1 MNTVQVTT
9 AVSQVT
15 VYPDRAR
22 VTLQGT
28 CQVTAGP
35 LRLLVDEL
43 PLALEP
49 ESLRVGGKGTARL
62 RLLSADVNRHYYM
75 ETPSASAR
83 QLEEEIEQLEE
94 QARALNDEKAVW
106 QAHGKYLD
114 GLRAAT
120 VEFAR
125 GLARGRLVIAQQSEL
140 LAFLQQ
146 EESHLRAATR
156 QLEAQQRALQ
166 KRLEKLRQELKA
178 LQAARPRQRFQAVVE
193 AEALSEGEFE
203 LALSYVVQQ
212 AGWRPLYD
220 ARLQMDGDAP
230 LLYLTT
236 LAEVQQN
243 TGQDWQN
250 VALTLST
257 ARPALNQRLPEL
269 KPWYINEAQVGPV
282 MRAMKMGTPMP
293 AAPAMAV
300 MAELQ
305 GPEAVPASM
314 VAEAETAVAEIQIG
328 EGETAV
334 SFKVGGLVT
343 IPGHGSPHKTT
354 LNQTQLRPALDYLAV
369 PKHTDA
375 VFRRAT
381 CQNDTPSPLLSG
393 AVNLFVADE
402 YIGQTTLPYVPSGG
416 EFKLL
421 LGVEERITVKRELTR
436 REVDKRLLKDNRQ
449 LRYGYKLTLKN
460 LLPVPAQTAVHD
472 HIPVSLHEQIKVRL
486 ESAQPTPSEKSDLN
500 LLEWRLRLPANA
512 EQNIIYEYVVEHPRT
527 MQVVG
532 LVESDEGKA
541 G

>member
-1 MNTVQVTT
+1 MNTIQVTT

-22 VTLQGT
+22 VTVLGA

-35 LRLLVDEL
+35 LRLVVNEL

-49 ESLRVGGKGTARL
+49 ESLRVGGKGTARV
-62 RLLSADVNRHYYM
+62 RLLSANVSHHYYM
-75 ETPSASAR
+75 DTPSANAR

-94 QARALNDEKAVW
+94 QARALNDEKAIW

-120 VEFAR
+120 AEFAK
-125 GLARGRLVIAQQSEL
+125 GLARGRLEIAQQGEL
-140 LAFLQQ
+140 LTFLQQ
-146 EESHLRAATR
+146 EESRLRAATR

-166 KRLEKLRQELKA
+166 KQLEKLRQELKA

-193 AEALSEGEFE
+193 AEAFSDGEFE

-212 AGWRPLYD
+212 ASWRPLYD
-220 ARLQMDGDAP
+220 ARLQTEGDAP
-230 LLYLTT
+230 LLHLTT

-269 KPWYINEAQVGPV
+269 KPWYIQEAQMQPV
-282 MRAMKMGTPMP
+282 MRAVKMGAPVP
-293 AAPAMAV
+293 AAPAMQIMDEMQV
-300 MAELQ
+300 R
-305 GPEAVPASM
+305 EAVPAPM
-314 VAEAETAVAEIQIG
+314 MAAAETAVAEIQSG
-328 EGETAV
+328 DGETAV
-334 SFKVGGLVT
+334 SFKVGGLTT

-354 LNQTQLRPALDYLAV
+354 LNQVQIKPTLDYLAV

-375 VFRRAT
+375 VFRRAI
-381 CQNDTPSPLLSG
+381 CQNDAPAPLLSG
-393 AVNLFVADE
+393 AANLFVADE

-486 ESAQPTPSEKSDLN
+486 ENVQPAPSEKSDLN
-500 LLEWRLRLPANA
+500 LLEWRLRLPTNA
-512 EQNIIYEYVVEHPRT
+512 EQTITYEYVVEHPRT

-532 LVESDEGKA
+532 LGEIG
-541 G
+541 